1 MPVYT
6 YTARDAA
13 GNIKTGSVDARTNQ
27 SAIALLKERGVYVI
41 SLNEK
46 NDSFFN
52 QLGNIRGVPGSDLV
66 AMSRQLAT
74 MVAAGLPIS
83 KTLDV
88 LLQQTNNAT
97 LRKVLTEC
105 LRDVEGG
112 TPLSAAFGRHPTVF
126 SPTFQALVHAGES
139 SGKLDEVLL
148 RIAVTMEAEQEL
160 NSKFKTAMV
169 YPVIV
174 IGAMVLVFFGM
185 VFFVIPRLADM
196 YESLN
201 VPLPMITQFMI
212 NLSKWMTKYWYVFL
226 ILAAAMV
233 FAIKTFLSSQVGKE
247 FRSQFAFKAPVFG
260 RITKLKEYAQF
271 TRTLGLLISAAIP
284 IVEALNIV
292 AQVSGNSNIRRATRE
307 AALNVEKGN
316 SLSDYLKKSPIFP
329 PLVGQMVSVG
339 EETGKVDEML
349 TQISAFYD
357 RETDHAVKG
366 LSAALEPL
374 ILIMLGVMVA
384 ILIISII
391 VPIYKI
397 TSAL

>member
-13 GNIKTGSVDARTNQ
+13 GNIKTGAVDARSSQ
-27 SAIALLKERGVYVI
+27 SAIILLKERGVYVI

-46 NDSFFN
+46 NDSVFN
-52 QLGNIRGVPGSDLV
+52 QLGNIRGVPGGDLV

-112 TPLSAAFGRHPTVF
+112 TPLSAAFGRHPRIF
-126 SPTFQALVHAGES
+126 SPTFQALVNAGES

-160 NSKFKTAMV
+160 NSKFKTAMI
-169 YPVIV
+169 YPIII

-185 VFFVIPRLADM
+185 MFFVIPRLADM

-201 VPLPMITQFMI
+201 VPLPMITAFMI
-212 NLSKWMTKYWYVFL
+212 NMSKFLTSYWYVFL
-226 ILAAAMV
+226 ILVAAGV
-233 FAIKTFLSSQVGKE
+233 FALKTFMSSDVGKE
-247 FRSQFAFKAPVFG
+247 FNAQAIFKMPVFG

-284 IVEALNIV
+284 IVDALNIV
-292 AQVSGNSNIRRATRE
+292 AQVSGNSKIRQATRE

-316 SLSDYLKKSPIFP
+316 SLSDYLKKTEIFP
-329 PLVGQMVSVG
+329 PLIAQMVSVG
-339 EETGKVDEML
+339 EETGKVDDML

-374 ILIMLGVMVA
+374 ILIMLGAMVA
-384 ILIISII
+384 VLIISII

>member
-52 QLGNIRGVPGSDLV
+52 QLGNIRGVPGADLV
-66 AMSRQLAT
+66 AMARQLAT

-174 IGAMVLVFFGM
+174 VGAMVIVFFGM

-212 NLSKWMTKYWYVFL
+212 NLSKWMTAYWYIFL
-226 ILAAAMV
+226 IIAAATV
-233 FAIKTFLSSQVGKE
+233 FAVKTFMSSEAGKE
-247 FRSQFAFKAPVFG
+247 FRSQFAFRAPVFG
-260 RITKLKEYAQF
+260 KITKLKEYAQF

-292 AQVSGNSNIRRATRE
+292 AQVSGNSNIRKSTHE
-307 AALNVEKGN
+307 AAISVEKGN

-329 PLVGQMVSVG
+329 PLIGQMVSVG
-339 EETGKVDEML
+339 EETGKVDDML

>member
-52 QLGNIRGVPGSDLV
+52 QLGNIRGVPGADLV
-66 AMSRQLAT
+66 AMARQLAT

-174 IGAMVLVFFGM
+174 VGAMVLVFFGM

-212 NLSKWMTKYWYVFL
+212 NLSKWMTEYWYIFL
-226 ILAAAMV
+226 IIAAAGI
-233 FAIKTFLSSQVGKE
+233 FATKTFMSSAAGKE
-247 FRSQFAFKAPVFG
+247 FRSQFSFRAPVFG
-260 RITKLKEYAQF
+260 KITKLKEYAQF

-292 AQVSGNSNIRRATRE
+292 AQVSGNSNIRKATHE
-307 AALNVEKGN
+307 AALSVEKGN

-329 PLVGQMVSVG
+329 PLIGQMVSVG
-339 EETGKVDEML
+339 EETGKVDDML

>member
-1 MPVYT
+1 MPIYT
-6 YTARDAA
+6 YTARDTA
-13 GNIKTGSVDARTNQ
+13 GNIKTGSVDARSNQ

-46 NDSFFN
+46 NDSFFS
-52 QLGNIRGVPGSDLV
+52 QLGSIRGVPGSDLV

-112 TPLSAAFGRHPTVF
+112 TPLSAAFGRHPRVF
-126 SPTFQALVHAGES
+126 NPTFQALVHAGES

-160 NSKFKTAMV
+160 NSKFKTAMI
-169 YPVIV
+169 YPIII
-174 IGAMVLVFFGM
+174 IGAMVLVFIGM

-201 VPLPMITQFMI
+201 VPLPMITSFMI
-212 NLSKWMTKYWYVFL
+212 NMSKFMTSYWYAFL
-226 ILAAAMV
+226 IITAAAV
-233 FAIKTFLSSQVGKE
+233 FALKTFLSSEVGKE
-247 FRSQFAFKAPVFG
+247 FKSQAIFKTPVFG

-284 IVEALNIV
+284 IVDALNIV
-292 AQVSGNSNIRRATRE
+292 AQVSGNSRIRLATHE
-307 AALNVEKGN
+307 AAMNVEKGN
-316 SLSDYLKKSPIFP
+316 SLSSYLKHSPLFP
-329 PLVGQMVSVG
+329 PLIGQMVSVG
-339 EETGKVDEML
+339 EETGKVDDML

-374 ILIMLGVMVA
+374 ILIMLGAMVA
-384 ILIISII
+384 VLIISII